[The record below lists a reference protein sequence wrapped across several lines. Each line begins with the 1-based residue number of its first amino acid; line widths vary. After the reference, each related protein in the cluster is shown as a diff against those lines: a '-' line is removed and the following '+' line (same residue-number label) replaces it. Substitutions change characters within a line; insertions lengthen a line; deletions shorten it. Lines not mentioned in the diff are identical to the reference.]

1 MDDGNSES
9 SGFDVVVVGS
19 LNVDATIAV
28 DSIPVPGETVL
39 GGPRQTFIG
48 GKGLNQAV
56 AAARAGARTAMV
68 GRVGDDD
75 GGRMLRQ
82 SLDDHGV
89 DHRFV
94 LVDQHQASGTAFI
107 TVDARG
113 ENAIVVSPG
122 ANGALTEADVANAA
136 DAVAAATVVLVQLE
150 VPMSVVE
157 ATVATATGTVI
168 LNPAPAQSLPVS
180 VLSGADIVIPNRSEM
195 ATILA
200 RPEPTTR
207 AEVVAMV
214 GDLRTL
220 AGVETQV
227 IVTLGHDGVLV
238 VDNVGGNDIEPVAAP
253 AVEAV
258 DTTGAGDC
266 FCGALAARLALGAS
280 PTAALQYAMHSAA
293 LSVTRPGASDSIPSA
308 DEVVMFLSSNER

>member
-1 MDDGNSES
+1 
-9 SGFDVVVVGS
+9 VVVGS

-180 VLSGADIVIPNRSEM
+180 VLSGADIVIP
-195 ATILA
+195 ILA

-266 FCGALAARLALGAS
+266 FCGALAARLALGTS